1 METVEKIYRQSFFL
15 SAGET
20 NPEQEMSVPVLVS
33 KIIDVATAHA
43 NALGIGNPSMVE
55 MRAGWI
61 LSRVSVEMVR
71 WP

>member
-1 METVEKIYRQSFFL
+1 
-15 SAGET
+15 
-20 NPEQEMSVPVLVS
+20 MSVPVLVS